1 MKEYI
6 YISLLFLHLCNRNS
20 ISCTCRF
27 LCFLLKTFYNVPW
40 KFCFLL
46 KAFHCKWKSTRNFE
60 HNNNYSYVF
69 YFYVASQV
77 KEYVTP
83 EKLDFFLNFFQELA
97 VLTSFSLAVR
107 VHYYVF
113 YFYVP
118 WQVKEYVTPEKLDF
132 FLNLTSVK
140 GWLFFTRR
148 LFQWM

>member
-1 MKEYI
+1 M
-6 YISLLFLHLCNRNS
+6 
-20 ISCTCRF
+20 
-27 LCFLLKTFYNVPW
+27 
-40 KFCFLL
+40 
-46 KAFHCKWKSTRNFE
+46 
-60 HNNNYSYVF
+60 
-69 YFYVASQV
+69 

-107 VHYYVF
+107 VNYYVF

-140 GWLFFTRR
+140 G
-148 LFQWM
+148 